1 VPTVQRILALTTALA
16 ASTALI
22 GVAGAGSAVTQPSFK
37 FGRVGGNIQPFTV
50 TIARDGSVTS
60 TGPVQPARHQLTA
73 RTLAR
78 LAALASTEH
87 FFALSQ
93 RINCAGSLPDFA
105 YRSLTVST
113 SATRTRTVLVRG
125 DCRPGYTAL
134 YAALAAA
141 VGVRA

>member
-1 VPTVQRILALTTALA
+1 VPNVQRILILTAAIA
-16 ASTALI
+16 ASAAII
-22 GVAGAGSAVTQPSFK
+22 GVAGAGSAATQPSFK

-60 TGPVQPARHQLTA
+60 AGPVQPAKHKLTA
-73 RTLAR
+73 QTLAR
-78 LAALASTEH
+78 LAALAATKH
-87 FFALSQ
+87 FFALPL
-93 RINCAGSLPDFA
+93 RVNCAGSLPDFA
-105 YRSLTVST
+105 YRSMTVST

-125 DCRPGYTAL
+125 SCRPGYTTL

>member
-1 VPTVQRILALTTALA
+1 MQRILALTAAVA
-16 ASTALI
+16 ASAALI
-22 GVAGAGSAVTQPSFK
+22 GGASAGSATTHPSFK
-37 FGRVGGNIQPFTV
+37 FGRVGGNIQPFTI
-50 TIARDGSVTS
+50 TIGRDGSVTS
-60 TGPVQPARHQLTA
+60 TGPVQPTKHQLTA

-87 FFALSQ
+87 FFALPQ
-93 RINCAGSLPDFA
+93 RVNCAGSLPDFA

-113 SATRTRTVLVRG
+113 SPTRTRTVLVRG
-125 DCRPGYTAL
+125 GCRPGYTSL

>member
-1 VPTVQRILALTTALA
+1 MKLILALTALVAAFATA
-16 ASTALI
+16 I
-22 GVAGAGSAVTQPSFK
+22 GVAGAGSATTQPSFK

-60 TGPVQPARHQLTA
+60 TGPVQPVRQQLTT

-87 FFALSQ
+87 FFALPQ
-93 RINCAGSLPDFA
+93 RVNCAGSLPDFA

-125 DCRPGYTAL
+125 GCRPGYTAL

-141 VGVRA
+141 VGVRV

>member
-1 VPTVQRILALTTALA
+1 MKRTLTLTVLVA
-16 ASTALI
+16 ASAAAI
-22 GVAGAGSAVTQPSFK
+22 GITGAGSAATQPSFK
-37 FGRVGGNIQPFTV
+37 FGRVGGNIEPFTV

-60 TGPVQPARHQLTA
+60 TGPVAPTRHQLTA

-87 FFALSQ
+87 FFALPQ
-93 RINCAGSLPDFA
+93 RVNCAGSLPDFA

-125 DCRPGYTAL
+125 GCRPGYTAL